1 MSKVRKSGKVR
12 SRLSAGNLLSDMVQV
27 PPNPHGAD
35 AHNQDQRPQDKR
47 NPEQNTLEPIHLPSS
62 NGHENRLRTQ
72 V

>member
-1 MSKVRKSGKVR
+1 
-12 SRLSAGNLLSDMVQV
+12 MVQV